1 MKLVEL
7 RSFFI
12 KVSVPSQA
20 KPSHVSGHI
29 LCVLGILILSLYLRL
44 FDCSESLLFSFY

>member
-12 KVSVPSQA
+12 KVSV
-20 KPSHVSGHI
+20 PSHVSGHI
-29 LCVLGILILSLYLRL
+29 LCVLGILILSLCLRL